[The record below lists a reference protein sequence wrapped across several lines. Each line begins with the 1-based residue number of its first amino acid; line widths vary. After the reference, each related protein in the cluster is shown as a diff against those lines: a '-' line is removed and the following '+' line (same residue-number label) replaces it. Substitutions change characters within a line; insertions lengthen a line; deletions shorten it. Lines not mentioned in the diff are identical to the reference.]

1 MERVVGIEP
10 TSSAWKAEVISH
22 YTIPAKWLCIIHK
35 FALKLTNRIK
45 TLLSCDEIRKKMN
58 MSKQIKSKISKEGLL
73 TISIDEVEVP
83 DPKDGEVLIKVQATP
98 INPSDLGL
106 LVGPADVSSLRVIEK
121 GKKVEMQVPE
131 ALVRSV
137 TARFDQNLPVGNE
150 GSGIV
155 ELAGKGAEHLIGK
168 TVGVAGGAMYSE
180 YRCLPAMSC
189 LEMNEGTTPEQ
200 AASCFVNPLTALG
213 MVETMRMEGHTGLV
227 HTAAASN
234 LGQML
239 IKICSAEN
247 VPLVNIVRKNEHVDL
262 LKSLGAENV
271 CNSSEDS
278 FVDDLV
284 NALVETGS
292 TLGFDATGGGKL
304 ASQILTAMEI
314 AANKTA
320 TEYSR
325 YGSDKFKQVYI
336 YGGLDRSPTTLTR
349 SFGFSWGLGGWLLT
363 PFIGKIGQEKFAEL
377 RKKVADEIDTTFKS
391 GYSNIISLEEALDEK
406 NILSY
411 TKQATGEKYLIKP
424 DA

>member
-1 MERVVGIEP
+1 MK
-10 TSSAWKAEVISH
+10 S
-22 YTIPAKWLCIIHK
+22 
-35 FALKLTNRIK
+35 
-45 TLLSCDEIRKKMN
+45 
-58 MSKQIKSKISKEGLL
+58 SKQIKSNVSSEGLL
-73 TISIDEVEVP
+73 TISIDEVEVHE
-83 DPKDGEVLIKVQATP
+83 PKDGEVIIKVQATP

-106 LVGPADVSSLRVIEK
+106 LVGPADVSSLKVIEP
-121 GKKVEMQVPE
+121 GSKVEMQIPE
-131 ALVRSV
+131 GLIRSV
-137 TARFDQNLPVGNE
+137 SARFDQNLPVGNE
-150 GSGIV
+150 GAGIV
-155 ELAGKGAEHLIGK
+155 EAAGKGAEHLIGK

-213 MVETMRMEGHTGLV
+213 MVETMRMENHLGLV

-239 IKICSAEN
+239 IKICSDEE
-247 VPLVNIVRKNEHVDL
+247 VPLVNVVRKEEHVDL
-262 LKSLGAENV
+262 LKSLGAKYV
-271 CNSSEDS
+271 CNSSADTFME
-278 FVDDLV
+278 DLV
-284 NALVETGS
+284 DALVETGS

-336 YGGLDRSPTTLTR
+336 YGGLDRNPTTLTR

-363 PFIGKIGQEKFAEL
+363 PFIGRVGQERFGEL
-377 RKKVADEIDTTFKS
+377 RKKVADEIDSTFKS
-391 GYSNIISLEEALDEK
+391 GYSNIISLEEALEEN
-406 NILSY
+406 NILAY
-411 TKQATGEKYLIKP
+411 TKQATGKKYLIKP

>member
-1 MERVVGIEP
+1 MYLTYNLRL
-10 TSSAWKAEVISH
+10 VIN
-22 YTIPAKWLCIIHK
+22 KG
-35 FALKLTNRIK
+35 
-45 TLLSCDEIRKKMN
+45 KKMTT
-58 MSKQIKSKISKEGLL
+58 SKQIKSNISKEGKLS
-73 TISIDEVEVP
+73 ISIDEVEIP
-83 DPKDGEVLIKVQATP
+83 EPKEGEVLIKVQATP

-106 LVGPADVSSLRVIEK
+106 LVGPADVSSLKVIES
-121 GKKVEMQVPE
+121 GALVEMQVPE
-131 ALVRSV
+131 GLIRSV
-137 TARFDQNLPVGNE
+137 AARFDQNLPVGNE
-150 GSGIV
+150 GAGIV
-155 ELAGKGAEHLIGK
+155 EAAGKGAEHLIGK
-168 TVGVAGGAMYSE
+168 VVGVAGGAMYSE

-189 LEMNEGTTPEQ
+189 LEMNEGTSPEQ

-213 MVETMRMEGHTGLV
+213 MVETMRLEDHTGLV

-239 IKICSAEN
+239 VKICAQEDI
-247 VPLVNIVRKNEHVDL
+247 PLVNIVRKEEHVEL
-262 LKSLGAENV
+262 LKSLGAKYV
-271 CNSSEDS
+271 CNSSLDTFME
-278 FVDDLV
+278 DLV

-325 YGSDKFKQVYI
+325 YGSDQYKQVYI
-336 YGGLDRSPTTLTR
+336 YGGLDRNPTTLTR

-363 PFIGKIGQEKFAEL
+363 PFIGRIGQERFGEL
-377 RKKVADEIDTTFKS
+377 RQRVANEIDTTFES
-391 GYSNIISLEEALDEK
+391 SYSKVISLSEALEEQ

-424 DA
+424 DS

>member
-1 MERVVGIEP
+1 MP
-10 TSSAWKAEVISH
+10 T
-22 YTIPAKWLCIIHK
+22 
-35 FALKLTNRIK
+35 
-45 TLLSCDEIRKKMN
+45 
-58 MSKQIKSKISKEGLL
+58 SKQIKSNISKEGKL
-73 TISIDEVEVP
+73 TISIDEVEIP
-83 DPKDGEVLIKVQATP
+83 EPKEGEVIIKVQATP

-106 LVGPADVSSLRVIEK
+106 LVGPADVSSLKVIEN
-121 GKKVEMQVPE
+121 GALVEMQVPE
-131 ALVRSV
+131 GLIRSV
-137 TARFDQNLPVGNE
+137 AARFDQNLPVGNE
-150 GSGIV
+150 GAGIV
-155 ELAGKGAEHLIGK
+155 EAAGKGAEHLIGK
-168 TVGVAGGAMYSE
+168 VVGVAGGAMYSE

-189 LEMNEGTTPEQ
+189 LEMNEGTSPEQ

-213 MVETMRMEGHTGLV
+213 MVETMRLEDHTGLV

-239 IKICSAEN
+239 VKICSQEDI
-247 VPLVNIVRKNEHVDL
+247 PLVNIVRKEEHVDL
-262 LKSLGAENV
+262 LKSLGAKYV
-271 CNSSEDS
+271 CNSSLDTFME
-278 FVDDLV
+278 DLV

-325 YGSDKFKQVYI
+325 YGSDQYKQVYI
-336 YGGLDRSPTTLTR
+336 YGGLDRNPTTLTR

-363 PFIGKIGQEKFAEL
+363 PFIGRIGQERFGEL
-377 RKKVADEIDTTFKS
+377 RQRVANEIDTTFES
-391 GYSNIISLEEALDEK
+391 SYSKVISLSEALEEQ

-424 DA
+424 DS

>member
-1 MERVVGIEP
+1 M
-10 TSSAWKAEVISH
+10 
-22 YTIPAKWLCIIHK
+22 TI
-35 FALKLTNRIK
+35 
-45 TLLSCDEIRKKMN
+45 
-58 MSKQIKSKISKEGLL
+58 SKQIKSKVSKEGVL

-83 DPKDGEVLIKVQATP
+83 DPKDGEVLIKVKATP

-106 LVGPADVSSLRVIEK
+106 LVGPADVSSLKIVEK
-121 GKKVEMQVPE
+121 GAKVEMNVPE
-131 ALVRSV
+131 TLIRSV
-137 TARFDQNLPVGNE
+137 AARFDQNLPVGNE

-155 ELAGKGAEHLIGK
+155 ESAGKGAEHLIGK

-180 YRCLPAMSC
+180 YRCLPALSC

-213 MVETMRMEGHTGLV
+213 MVETMRMEGHSGLV

-239 IKICSAEN
+239 VKICLSEG
-247 VPLVNIVRKNEHVDL
+247 VPLVNIVRKTEHQDL
-262 LKSLGAENV
+262 LKSLGAEHV
-271 CNSSEDS
+271 CNSSLDS
-278 FVDDLV
+278 FVEDLV

-325 YGSDKFKQVYI
+325 YGSDQFKQVYI

-363 PFIGKIGQEKFAEL
+363 PFIGKIGQERFGEL
-377 RKKVADEIDTTFKS
+377 RKRVADEIDTTFIS
-391 GYSNIISLEEALDEK
+391 SYSNTISLEEALDED

-411 TKQATGEKYLIKP
+411 TKQATGEKFLIKP